1 MTEWVDRA
9 TVETIQAV
17 RSAGLVVE
25 DCRILSSA
33 NRLVLALEPCN
44 SVAKIVPVEAAGE
57 LAAELAVARH
67 AQANAGPVARP
78 DVRVEPQPH
87 RLETVAFS
95 LWERMTILGPVA
107 DSELCDAYSMLRAC
121 LDSFAGTLPDFRAGI
136 SRATLS
142 VHQRT
147 ALAPNDALLVQRVLA
162 DGLSSLSSF
171 TWASAALHGD
181 PHSGNVVR
189 TADGPQWLDFEAA
202 CSGPVEWDLSALH
215 ECSSAISH
223 NGELLAAL
231 VKLRRACVVVWC
243 ASKPNPKQF
252 EVTALEHHLGVLR
265 GNAEGAGS
273 PTPA

>member
-1 MTEWVDRA
+1 MTEWVDQA
-9 TVETIQAV
+9 IVETTEAL
-17 RSAGLVVE
+17 RSAGLVVD

-44 SVAKIVPVEAAGE
+44 TVAKVVPAEAAGE

-67 AQANAGPVARP
+67 AQAHGGPVARP
-78 DVRVEPQPH
+78 DARVEPQPN

-95 LWERMTILGPVA
+95 LWERMTILGPVP
-107 DSELCDAYSMLRAC
+107 DSDVCDAYSALRAC

-136 SRATLS
+136 IRATLL

-147 ALAPNDALLVQRVLA
+147 ALVPGDALLVQRVLA

-171 TWASAALHGD
+171 TWASVALHGD
-181 PHSGNVVR
+181 PHPGNVVW

-215 ECSSAISH
+215 GCSSGISH
-223 NGELLAAL
+223 NRELLAAL
-231 VKLRRACVVVWC
+231 VQLRRACVVAWC
-243 ASKPNPKQF
+243 ASKLNPKHF
-252 EVTALEHHLGVLR
+252 EVTALEHHLGALR
-265 GNAEGAGS
+265 ANAEGGGS